1 MIRTRKLPPTPLQE
15 VIRGATTPALES
27 AFGFIDQGN
36 EIITGHGFMAM
47 DYGHCAIGV
56 VAKGAMML
64 GLDPGKSDEWGQE
77 PMLLPLTILDETAK
91 VRNASPHEYHP
102 GAYIEGYGQFN
113 VNWKADAMQECFQ
126 EALREILRE
135 LDTRNADDVIRSV
148 TEQSEVKRGK
158 EALVRV

>member
-15 VIRGATTPALES
+15 VIGEATTPALES

-56 VAKGAMML
+56 VARGAQVL
-64 GLDPGKSDEWGQE
+64 GLAPLQSDQWEQE
-77 PMLLPLTILDETAK
+77 PMRLPLTILDETAK
-91 VRNASPHEYHP
+91 VRKADPHEYHP
-102 GAYIEGYGQFN
+102 GAYIEGYGQYN
-113 VNWKADAMQECFQ
+113 VNWNADRMQECYQ

-135 LDTRNADDVIRSV
+135 LDTRNADDVIRSI

>member
-1 MIRTRKLPPTPLQE
+1 MRIRKLEPTPLQQ

-36 EIITGHGFMAM
+36 EIITGSGFMAM
-47 DYGHCAIGV
+47 SYAHCAIGV
-56 VAKGAMML
+56 VARGAEIL
-64 GLDPGKSDEWGQE
+64 GLNPKQADLWEEE

-91 VRNASPHEYHP
+91 VRGASPHEDHA
-102 GAYIEGYGQFN
+102 GAYIEGYGQFDVDWN
-113 VNWKADAMQECFQ
+113 ADRMQECYQ

-135 LDTRNADDVIRSV
+135 LDTRNADDVIRSI